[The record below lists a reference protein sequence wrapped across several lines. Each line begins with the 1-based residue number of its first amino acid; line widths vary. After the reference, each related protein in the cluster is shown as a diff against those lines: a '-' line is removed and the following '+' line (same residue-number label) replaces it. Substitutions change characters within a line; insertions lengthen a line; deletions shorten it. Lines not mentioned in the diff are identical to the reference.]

1 MTRAQPSDRGERV
14 AERSAPVLH
23 APGSAGRGPADA
35 VALASRAYLDGEP
48 VDMSALAHQ
57 LRIGRATL
65 YRWVGNRDELLAVV
79 LAEATERT
87 FRAAER
93 SAGDAGDGG
102 PEYVVDVLARFMR
115 AVLAAPGLKA
125 LTQREPMTF
134 IRLATMPGAIEDRA
148 AALVA
153 ELLESERAAGRL
165 ALSLP
170 VPALA
175 VAIVRVCDFHM
186 YAHLLGRGAPE
197 VETALAIVRVLVG
210 ARV

>member
-1 MTRAQPSDRGERV
+1 M
-14 AERSAPVLH
+14 AERSAPVLP
-23 APGSAGRGPADA
+23 ARGPADV
-35 VALASRAYLDGEP
+35 VALATRAYLDGEP

-57 LRIGRATL
+57 LGIGRATL
-65 YRWVGNRDELLAVV
+65 YRWVGNREELLAVV

-87 FRAAER
+87 FRSAER
-93 SAGDAGDGG
+93 SAQNGQGPGAGG

-125 LTQREPMTF
+125 LTQREPMVF

-148 AALVA
+148 AALVE
-153 ELLESERAAGRL
+153 ELLEQERAAGRL
-165 ALSLP
+165 TLP
-170 VPALA
+170 LPITALA

-210 ARV
+210 APTADGG

>member
-1 MTRAQPSDRGERV
+1 MT
-14 AERSAPVLH
+14 ERSAPVLH
-23 APGSAGRGPADA
+23 ENGSPPGKGPADV
-35 VALASRAYLDGEP
+35 VALATRAYLDGEP
-48 VDMSALAHQ
+48 IDMSALAHQ
-57 LRIGRATL
+57 LNIGRATI

-79 LAEATERT
+79 LAGATERT

-93 SAGDAGDGG
+93 SAGGTRDGG

-134 IRLATMPGAIEDRA
+134 IRLATTPGAIEDRA
-148 AALVA
+148 AALVE
-153 ELLESERAAGRL
+153 ELLESERVAGRL
-165 ALSLP
+165 ALTLP

-197 VETALAIVRVLVG
+197 VDTALAIVRVLVG
-210 ARV
+210 AKT

>member
-1 MTRAQPSDRGERV
+1 V
-14 AERSAPVLH
+14 AERSASVLP
-23 APGSAGRGPADA
+23 APGSPAKGPADV
-35 VALASRAYLDGEP
+35 VALATRAYLDGQP

-57 LRIGRATL
+57 LGIGRATL
-65 YRWVGNRDELLAVV
+65 YRWVGNREELLAGI

-87 FRAAER
+87 FRVAER
-93 SAGDAGDGG
+93 AARAADGTGG

-125 LTQREPMTF
+125 LTHREPMVF
-134 IRLATMPGAIEDRA
+134 IRLATTPGAIEDRA
-148 AALVA
+148 AALVE
-153 ELLESERAAGRL
+153 ELLEGECTAGRL
-165 ALSLP
+165 TLPLP

-210 ARV
+210 A